1 MIRKTIQ
8 TIAKY
13 LQAPLHGCSDSDLMI
28 QGVAIDSRKVSNG
41 NLYIPL
47 LGARQDGHSFIE
59 SAKENGAAASLWQ
72 KDHLPYPDFPLI
84 LVDDS
89 QRLYRI

>member
-59 SAKENGAAASLWQ
+59 SARKMVLQPVFGKRIIYLIQ
-72 KDHLPYPDFPLI
+72 IFP
-84 LVDDS
+84 
-89 QRLYRI
+89 